1 MDVKSLILAE
11 IQKNKQVRTADITK
25 KTGFSRAYISRFFQ
39 ELKEEGKI
47 LVLGKTKK
55 AFYVSSDSGDFND
68 LRSQLL
74 EFEKE
79 FVNQKLTEDDILKEI
94 KQTTGVFSM
103 LPSSIENILEYSF
116 LEMVNNAI
124 EHSGSEKIKIKVKK
138 EKNDIVF
145 VIEDSGVGVF
155 ENIKNKFDLPDTLT
169 AIQELL
175 KGKKTTEPTQHSGQG
190 IFFTSKLADSFTIKS
205 SDKILMF
212 NNIVN
217 DLFIEDRKTRVGT
230 TVIFSINLDTKKTTK
245 EIFDAF
251 TNQEYEFSKTQVKIK
266 LFRVGKNI
274 LSRSE
279 ARRVMIGLESF
290 QDVILDFQDVD
301 SIGQAFADEIFR
313 VWKNNHQ
320 GTNITYLNANENVEF
335 MIKRA
340 L

>member
-1 MDVKSLILAE
+1 MNIKTLILE
-11 IQKNKQVRTADITK
+11 ELSKKNSIKTSDIIK
-25 KTGFSRAYISRFFQ
+25 KTGFSRAYINRFLQ
-39 ELKEEGKI
+39 ELRDEGKI
-47 LVLGKTKK
+47 FLIGKTNSAKYVLAKSENFLEAKK
-55 AFYVSSDSGDFND
+55 QI
-68 LRSQLL
+68 LI
-74 EFEKE
+74 FEE
-79 FVNQKLTEDDILKEI
+79 TFINQNLSEDIILKKI
-94 KQTTGVFSM
+94 KQTTGIFYSV
-103 LPSSIENILEYSF
+103 PNNIENILDYSF

-124 EHSGSEKIKIKVKK
+124 EHSASEKIRIEMKK
-138 EKNDIVF
+138 ENDNIIF
-145 VIEDSGVGVF
+145 IIEDQGIGIF
-155 ENIKNKFDLPDTLT
+155 ANIKNKFNLPDTLS

-205 SDKILMF
+205 SDKVLMF
-212 NNIVN
+212 NNIIN
-217 DLFIEDRKTRVGT
+217 DLFIEDRKTHAGT
-230 TVIFSINLDTKKTTK
+230 TIIFSINLGTKKTTK

-290 QDVILDFQDVD
+290 QDIILDFEGVE

-313 VWKNNHQ
+313 IWKNNHPNI
-320 GTNITYLNANENVEF
+320 NITYINANENVEF
-335 MIKRA
+335 MIKRV